1 MKKFISLLLTAM
13 ILITNISLSNV
24 KAEKVYK
31 YVLTQDPDDNG
42 EITWEGFEV
51 DEADKVLDKIEDIS
65 KGRVRGATP
74 EREYTLT
81 LNADL
86 VIPLNGSGSLKV
98 LDLDRDFNKLTIEGN
113 NHTISAVDSDK
124 KDAFFFTLN
133 GGDITTGGLYFRNLT
148 IDGAVDGVNKYNL
161 ISGYWSRKYIDLYNC
176 TLKNAKEWALYS
188 INSQVTVKKSN
199 IMNCGINRSNYFAV
213 YGGSLLIEDL
223 VSTNNHGSA
232 YFYYCADA
240 KITNSVFKNNESD
253 FDAPLSFVEVKNL
266 LVKGGSIVGNKGS
279 AGAIRQDQVGN
290 AVYEDLTIADNEGTS
305 QGAMTIISK
314 DFTIRNCTITGNK
327 GEESSAI
334 RIVNYSYGHV
344 NGLIEN
350 AIISKNTAN
359 NLGSLFL
366 WDDCDLTIN
375 NTVFSDNKAR
385 VGGAIAAMPMTNK
398 DSLNITINGCK
409 FINNYAGD
417 YGGAIYTDDYI
428 YEFDKLQDEP
438 DYKPYK
444 PLNIASDVV
453 FEGNKAGLGFFNP
466 PKNYED
472 FKYLGFK
479 KCSLEGKLLHQNAK
493 GEWEHVRSLI
503 NNYDISYIN
512 KISTVVY
519 DGNNGS
525 NKVFVVPRD
534 TELDFDKQIAEPP
547 IKEYTEKVKTIS
559 ETGFHNGDKYFTS
572 WNTEANGKGTAYMP
586 GDVATIRGNL
596 YLYAQ
601 WYDPGVTLTLNE
613 NYRGGKI
620 TEKNVFRGDSFDEH
634 LYKPRRRDHTFK
646 GWSYNKKHLNKVHR
660 DDIIEEP
667 ITVYAIWDEVEEEE
681 EIKALKHKAYIFG
694 YPDGTVRP
702 NGEITRAEAAAMLAR
717 LLEIES
723 IGSAE
728 APLFPD
734 TPSDWY
740 NKAIN
745 AVVQRG
751 IMKGY
756 PDGTFKPNDAITR
769 AEFTQMIWAI
779 DNKPYGT
786 APFADVVGHW
796 AERPIGS
803 EYEAKRIAGYPD
815 GTFRPDAHITRCE
828 AAVILNKIFERN
840 FDAMSLMKCKNPQ
853 MIKYFIDLDAS
864 FWGYND
870 MVEAT
875 NTHEFVRR
883 TMNRVAENWLLIK

>member
-1 MKKFISLLLTAM
+1 M
-13 ILITNISLSNV
+13 
-24 KAEKVYK
+24 
-31 YVLTQDPDDNG
+31 
-42 EITWEGFEV
+42 
-51 DEADKVLDKIEDIS
+51 
-65 KGRVRGATP
+65 
-74 EREYTLT
+74 
-81 LNADL
+81 
-86 VIPLNGSGSLKV
+86 
-98 LDLDRDFNKLTIEGN
+98 
-113 NHTISAVDSDK
+113 DSDK
-124 KDAFFFTLN
+124 EDDYFIKLR

-148 IDGAVDGVNKYNL
+148 IDGVNKYNL
-161 ISGYWSRKYIDLYNC
+161 INGDWSRKYIDLDNC

-188 INSQVTVKKSN
+188 INSQVTVKKSK
-199 IMNCGINRSNYFAV
+199 ITNCGINRSNYFAV
-213 YGGSLLIEDL
+213 YGGSLLIEDS
-223 VSTNNHGSA
+223 VSTNNRGSA

-279 AGAIRQDQVGN
+279 AGAIRQDQVKTAEYDG
-290 AVYEDLTIADNEGTS
+290 LTIADNEGTS
-305 QGAMTIISK
+305 QGAMTIIGY
-314 DFTIRNCTITGNK
+314 DFKIKNCTITGNK

-334 RIVNYSYGHV
+334 RIQNYSYGHV

-350 AIISKNTAN
+350 SIISKNTSD
-359 NLGSLFL
+359 NLGSLMV

-375 NTVFSDNKAR
+375 NTVFSDNKAKR
-385 VGGAIAAMPMTNK
+385 DGGAIVAYSNN
-398 DSLNITINGCK
+398 DSTKIKINGSK
-409 FINNYAGD
+409 FINNYAGG
-417 YGGAIYTDDYI
+417 YGGAIYTDDAT
-428 YEFDKLQDEP
+428 YEFSGLGEDP
-438 DYKPYK
+438 NFKPYK
-444 PLNIASDVV
+444 SLEISNDVV

-472 FKYLGFK
+472 FDYLGFK

-512 KISTVVY
+512 KISTVTY
-519 DGNNGS
+519 DPNNGS
-525 NKVFVVPRD
+525 SRVIVFPSNTAIDNNNPNFGQLVP
-534 TELDFDKQIAEPP
+534 E
-547 IKEYTEKVKTIS
+547 EYTSKIKS
-559 ETGFHNGDKYFTS
+559 NKETKFTNGDKYFTS
-572 WNTEANGKGTAYMP
+572 WNTEANGSGTTYMP
-586 GDVATIRGNL
+586 GDLANIRGNL
-596 YLYAQ
+596 YLFAQ

-702 NGEITRAEAAAMLAR
+702 NGEITRAEAAAMRAR

-728 APLFPD
+728 APNFPD

-786 APFADVVGHW
+786 APFADVVDHW

-803 EYEAKRIAGYPD
+803 EYEARRIMGYPD

-840 FDAMSLMKCKNPQ
+840 FDAMSLLKCKNPQ
-853 MIKYFIDLDAS
+853 MIKYFTDLDAS

-883 TMNRVAENWLLIK
+883 TQNRVEENWLLIK

>member
-31 YVLTQDPDDNG
+31 YVLTQDPANEGDPARVVLETDDAG
-42 EITWEGFEV
+42 G
-51 DEADKVLDKIEDIS
+51 VLDKIQNIS
-65 KGRVRGATP
+65 DDRDPQFSQTQ
-74 EREYTLT
+74 EYTLT

-86 VIPLNGSGSLKV
+86 VIPLDDGGRLKV
-98 LDLDRDFNKLTIEGN
+98 LNLNRDFKQLTIEGK
-113 NHTISAVDSDK
+113 NHTISAVESDK
-124 KDAFFFTLN
+124 EDDCFIKLR

-148 IDGAVDGVNKYNL
+148 IDGVNKYNL
-161 ISGYWSRKYIDLYNC
+161 INGDWSRKYIDLDNC

-188 INSQVTVKKSN
+188 INSQVTVKKSK
-199 IMNCGINRSNYFAV
+199 ITNCGINRSNYFAV
-213 YGGSLLIEDL
+213 YGGSLLIEDS
-223 VSTNNHGSA
+223 VSTNNRGTA
-232 YFYYCADA
+232 YFYYCTDA

-253 FDAPLSFVEVKNL
+253 FYAPLNFVKVGNL

-279 AGAIRQDQVGN
+279 AGAIIQDQVKT
-290 AVYEDLTIADNEGTS
+290 AVYDGLTIADNEGTD
-305 QGAMTIISK
+305 QGAMTIVGY
-314 DFTIRNCTITGNK
+314 DFTIKNCTITGNK

-334 RIVNYSYGHV
+334 RIKNYSYEHV
-344 NGLIEN
+344 KGLIEN
-350 AIISKNTAN
+350 SIISKNIAN

-366 WDDCDLTIN
+366 EDNCDLTIN

-385 VGGAIAAMPMTNK
+385 VGGAIAATSNK
-398 DSLNITINGCK
+398 DSFNITINGCK

-428 YEFDKLQDEP
+428 YEFTRLGNDP
-438 DYKPYK
+438 NFKPYTS
-444 PLNIASDVV
+444 LEISNDVV
-453 FEGNKAGLGFFNP
+453 FEGNRAGLGFFNP
-466 PKNYED
+466 PEKYKD
-472 FKYLGFK
+472 FKNLGFS

-512 KISTVVY
+512 KISTVTY
-519 DGNNGS
+519 DPNNGS
-525 NKVFVVPRD
+525 SRVIVFTSPTEIDNNNPNYTSLVP
-534 TELDFDKQIAEPP
+534 
-547 IKEYTEKVKTIS
+547 KEYTS
-559 ETGFHNGDKYFTS
+559 EIKSNKETKFTNGDKHFTS
-572 WNTEANGKGTAYMP
+572 WNTEANGKGTTYMP
-586 GDVATIRGNL
+586 GELATIRGNL

-620 TEKNVFRGDSFDEH
+620 TDKNVFRGDSFDEH
-634 LYKPRRRDHTFK
+634 LYKAKRRGHTFK

-723 IGSAE
+723 IGSADK
-728 APLFPD
+728 PMFPD

-745 AVVQRG
+745 AVVQRD

-769 AEFTQMIWAI
+769 AEFTQMIATI
-779 DNKPYGT
+779 DNKAYGV

-803 EYEAKRIAGYPD
+803 EYQAGRIAGYPD
-815 GTFRPDAHITRCE
+815 GMFRPDNHITRAE

-840 FDAMSLMKCKNPQ
+840 FDAMSLLKCKNLQ
-853 MIKYFIDLDAS
+853 MIKYFTDLDAS

-875 NTHEFVRR
+875 NTHEYIRR
-883 TMNRVAENWLLIK
+883 TQNRVEENWLLIK